1 MCKCQPARFRQVLI
15 ANVTTKVSG
24 RVSVPL
30 DRVLKL
36 RLPPSQVEREESLR
50 PAFGW
55 ITGNLCDLSKG
66 FCHDISEIAVG
77 TLITERPPHRTERA
91 PFGHSAPTLG
101 V

>member
-36 RLPPSQVEREESLR
+36 RLPPSQARTRIVSVAGIRLD
-50 PAFGW
+50 P
-55 ITGNLCDLSKG
+55 GNL
-66 FCHDISEIAVG
+66 IRSEKS
-77 TLITERPPHRTERA
+77 EPD
-91 PFGHSAPTLG
+91 
-101 V
+101 